1 MLPVLVTGPTEE
13 PLTLSEAKAHLR
25 VEHSDDD
32 AYITALITTARV
44 YVEQRCWISLCTQT
58 WRQTLDAWPI
68 DGLLLCYPPVTAI
81 TGVTYK
87 DGAGTTQTLSSAV
100 YALSPDGACFCRA
113 GNQSWPT
120 AALWPQWPIA
130 ITYTAGYGN
139 AAAIPLPIKQAI
151 KLLIGH
157 WYENRE
163 AVVVA
168 GGVTVSSGAV
178 QMAVDSLLYLYE
190 VR

>member
-1 MLPVLVTGPTEE
+1 MLPVLVTGPTVE
-13 PLTLSEAKAHLR
+13 PVTLAEAKLHCR

-32 AYITALITTARV
+32 SLITGLITTARV

-58 WRQTLDAWPI
+58 WRKYLDEWP
-68 DGLLLCYPPVTAI
+68 GECLALTYPPVSAI

-87 DGAGTTQTLSSAV
+87 DDAGNTQTLSSSV
-100 YALSPDGACFCRA
+100 YTLTPDNLFFCLA
-113 GNQSWPT
+113 ANQDWPT
-120 AALWPQWPIA
+120 TELWPQWPIA
-130 ITYTAGYGN
+130 ITYTAGYGL
-139 AAAIPLPIKQAI
+139 AAAVPTPLKQAML
-151 KLLIGH
+151 LLIGH

-163 AVVVA
+163 AVVVSA
-168 GGVTVSSGAV
+168 GVTVSSGAV